1 MILFCQQKD
10 AFYVLSLSALGTER
24 ERKREREIPK
34 DMQGNISVPNT
45 ERRDVLF
52 FKLKYSWLV
61 HETSYKDVL
70 ASSLESSKQI
80 VGLQDEFWLHIRFQ
94 SKLGKF

>member
-10 AFYVLSLSALGTER
+10 AFYVLSFSASGTER

-34 DMQGNISVPNT
+34 DMQGNTSVPNT

-52 FKLKYSWLV
+52 FKLKYL
-61 HETSYKDVL
+61 
-70 ASSLESSKQI
+70 
-80 VGLQDEFWLHIRFQ
+80 
-94 SKLGKF
+94 